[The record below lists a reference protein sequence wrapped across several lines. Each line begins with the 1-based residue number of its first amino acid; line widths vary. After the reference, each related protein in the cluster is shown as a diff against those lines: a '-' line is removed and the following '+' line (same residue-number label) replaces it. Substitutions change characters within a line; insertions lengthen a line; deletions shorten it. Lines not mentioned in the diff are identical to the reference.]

1 MIRVG
6 TKPTTV
12 KGDVDW
18 KEPIPYPTTVRT
30 NPALAPGEVKVVQE
44 GKNGEVKYTA

>member
-18 KEPIPYPTTVRT
+18 KKPIPYPTTVRT